1 MQMLDAERYFDAR
14 QYPPKNNQICEATFS
29 YLLFF
34 DNMFY
39 GVFFGNGV
47 GVSSIDEMTESN
59 TYVENKCQS

>member
-1 MQMLDAERYFDAR
+1 
-14 QYPPKNNQICEATFS
+14 
-29 YLLFF
+29 
-34 DNMFY
+34 MFY